1 MAVNFERNN
10 KFQEFLIEKKRIDD
24 IIRKIHEEQME
35 EIIKQKEKK
44 EMSRFQY
51 EEFKRQK
58 QEILREMK
66 LRNDEENKRIQEI
79 IQKREEEARKLEEL
93 KLKQRFEHEDLSKK
107 LGMKILNI
115 EEEERRRR
123 DVMEELLVEE
133 FKAKQEAKYK
143 DELEKQI
150 RKRIDISV
158 SLENYIQEKRRN
170 REAELKEFNRI
181 AKEEQLK
188 FREESEKLEKQSN
201 EDRIKSRIERSN
213 EITSQLETRK
223 LEREKNVRKQIE
235 DWTRDLKDKE
245 KR

>member
-158 SLENYIQEKRRN
+158 SLDNFIQEKRRN

-223 LEREKNVRKQIE
+223 QEREENVRKQIE